1 MPLSLTTVETIL
13 TKSNK
18 AIGAGIGAAI
28 GTLVAYYWPMP
39 VEVQGAMAVL
49 LSAGVTWFAP
59 KNKGA

>member
-1 MPLSLTTVETIL
+1 M

-28 GTLVAYYWPMP
+28 GTIVAYYWPMP
-39 VEVQGAMAVL
+39 VEVQGAMAIL